1 MNWKALFLASLLAYG
16 AYHSW
21 QTRAV
26 THGVGNVASETPRQQ
41 EVDDGQP
48 QNINGYQVTP
58 LAKFDIEARLLSSEN
73 YRFGREAEL
82 SPIDFALGWGPMS
95 DEAVLDKIKISQS
108 GRFYFWHVDA
118 FPIPRKEIETHSAN
132 MHMIPVDASVER
144 ALKAVR
150 VGQVVHITGYL
161 VEAKTADGWRWK
173 SSLSRNDVGFG
184 SCELVL
190 VKSIYVRQ

>member
-26 THGVGNVASETPRQQ
+26 THGAGEVAVETPQQ
-41 EVDDGQP
+41 QALDDAQP

-58 LAKFDIEARLLSSEN
+58 LAKFDIQARLLSSES
-73 YRFGREAEL
+73 YSMGREADL

-95 DEAVLDKIKISQS
+95 DEAVLDKIDIRQS

-118 FPIPRKEIETHSAN
+118 FPIPRNEIETHSAN

-144 ALKAVR
+144 ALKTVR
-150 VGQVVHITGYL
+150 VGQVVHIMGYL
-161 VEAKTADGWRWK
+161 VEAKAADGWRWK
-173 SSLSRNDVGFG
+173 SSLTRNDTGNG
-184 SCELVL
+184 ACELVL
-190 VKSIYVRQ
+190 VKSVYVRE